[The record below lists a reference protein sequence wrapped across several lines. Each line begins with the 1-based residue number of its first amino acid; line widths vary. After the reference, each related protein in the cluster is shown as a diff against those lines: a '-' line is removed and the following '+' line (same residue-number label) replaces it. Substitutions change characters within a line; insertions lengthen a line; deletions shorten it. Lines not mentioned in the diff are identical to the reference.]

1 MWSRLMTTGG
11 QVGAGSGG
19 DAGKVERA
27 WEADGGGGGGAG
39 QAGTKTAGGGGGGG
53 LATAETGWRS

>member
-1 MWSRLMTTGG
+1 MTG
-11 QVGAGSGG
+11 QRVGAGSGG

-27 WEADGGGGGGAG
+27 WAADGGGGGGAG
-39 QAGTKTAGGGGGGG
+39 QAGTKMAGGGGGGG